1 MINKSFMM
9 MSYNEIL
16 KIFSVGKGNFEKK
29 NMDAQIWCVMCI

>member
-1 MINKSFMM
+1 MM

-29 NMDAQIWCVMCI
+29 TWMPKYGV